1 MNHILHLKN
10 TLGTALLT
18 VTFLIST
25 CVPAHAQT
33 QSDQAA
39 GTKQELAVAAP
50 DLGEI
55 IPLAAKLS
63 GRLAALETKVPGILD
78 VSKVEK
84 KYAAIEVNLKGSAGQ
99 LQQLKDSKEFRF
111 NRLAELRLRFI
122 CESSFRCMYVTRIST
137 Y

>member
-84 KYAAIEVNLKGSAGQ
+84 KYAAIEANLKGPAGQ
-99 LQQLKDSKEFRF
+99 LQRLKDSKEFRF
-111 NRLAELRLRFI
+111 I
-122 CESSFRCMYVTRIST
+122 CESSLRCMYVSRIST